1 MLGLQEQIDQAIQ
14 EHRYTDIPD
23 LEDAII
29 AEQGD
34 VQHQHDLAVTE
45 KKRWSDAARFHDAIT
60 QHDRQ
65 GQMKTPNQMHQ
76 QIKMEPL
83 SSNTSENVKC

>member
-29 AEQGD
+29 
-34 VQHQHDLAVTE
+34 TE
-45 KKRWSDAARFHDAIT
+45 RAAPTRFGSHRKK
-60 QHDRQ
+60 
-65 GQMKTPNQMHQ
+65 M
-76 QIKMEPL
+76 
-83 SSNTSENVKC
+83 V